1 MCKMKS
7 VILLFL
13 LPTLS
18 LALEMPMI
26 CLNSGA
32 CYQGSWLISNEGN
45 QYASFQGIRY
55 AEAPIGKLRFR
66 PPKLFQSG
74 EALWDVSQES
84 VIKCSQLDTH
94 DMSLQ
99 GQEDCLF
106 LNIYVPKAALSQ
118 DGLLPVMFWIHGGSL
133 IHGSNRFDEQ
143 GPQDYMDR
151 NVIIVTVN
159 YRLGPLGFLSLGT
172 EEVSGNVGFLDQNL
186 ALQWVN
192 QNIQAFHGDP
202 KSVTLFGES
211 AGALSVALHY
221 LSHMSQGLFQRI
233 ILQSCS
239 TEAPGLSMLN
249 RTLANFY
256 GDVLTQMLK
265 CEEAIDVLEC
275 LQSRTMEEV
284 INLTFQVNNDG
295 GIAGNVWLP
304 VPDGKFLLDDPTHL
318 LEQGQFDPNVE
329 VIVSTTKDEGILYF
343 FEQLADSSK
352 WQEAQDNFEFI
363 APKLLFNIPYI
374 NQITP
379 SDVEKSYEIFEHYIG
394 SIDNL
399 NENHLQG
406 LFDIFTDATFLFG
419 LHKTTNYLL
428 AHNVKVYQAILTYHG
443 EHSFTEGFGVG
454 NFGVCHADDL
464 FYLWNMRNVTLTL
477 EEDIEVRNVMTDV
490 WTNFA
495 KYGDPTPP
503 GSELTWL
510 PVDDPEMHQ
519 FWNISGAMPQMA
531 TSQEIQDRMNFWNH
545 ILQTK

>member
-1 MCKMKS
+1 MKS
-7 VILLFL
+7 VIWVVL
-13 LPTLS
+13 LPMFS
-18 LALEMPMI
+18 LAQEMPLI

-32 CYQGSWLISNEGN
+32 CYQGSWLASNAGN

-55 AEAPIGKLRFR
+55 AEAPIGNLRFR

-84 VIKCSQLDTH
+84 LLKCSQLDMY

-106 LNIYVPKAALSQ
+106 LNIFVPKSAMSQ
-118 DGLLPVMFWIHGGSL
+118 DELQPVMFWIHGGSL
-133 IHGSNRFDEQ
+133 IHGSNRFDDQ

-172 EEVSGNVGFLDQNL
+172 EEVSGNAGFLDQNL

-202 KSVTLFGES
+202 NSVTLFGES
-211 AGALSVALHY
+211 AGALSVAVQY
-221 LSHMSQGLFQRI
+221 LSPMSQGLFQRI
-233 ILQSCS
+233 ILQSSS
-239 TEAPGLSMLN
+239 TEAPGWGMMN
-249 RTLANFY
+249 KTLAIYY
-256 GDVLTQMLK
+256 GDVFTQMLE
-265 CEEAIDVLEC
+265 CNEVIDALDC
-275 LQSRTMEEV
+275 LQSKTMEEV
-284 INLTFQVNNDG
+284 INLTYQVNTDG
-295 GIAGNVWLP
+295 GNVWLA
-304 VPDGKFLLDDPTHL
+304 VPDDKFLMDDPTTL

-329 VIVSTTKDEGILYF
+329 VIVSTTKDEGILYLL
-343 FEQLADSSK
+343 EQLADPSK
-352 WQEAQDNFEFI
+352 WQETQDNFEFV
-363 APKLLFNIPYI
+363 APRLLFNIPYF

-394 SIDNL
+394 SIENL

-406 LFDIFTDATFLFG
+406 IFDIFTDATFLFG

-428 AHNVKVYQAILTYHG
+428 AQNVKVYQAILTYHG
-443 EHSFTEGFGVG
+443 EHSFSEGFGVG
-454 NFGVCHADDL
+454 NYGVCHADDL

-477 EEDIEVRNVMTDV
+477 EEDIKVKNLMTDA

-531 TSQEIQDRMNFWNH
+531 TSQQIQDRMNFWYQIVQQN
-545 ILQTK
+545 